1 MPDTYDTWDEVAIDF
16 PERVPT
22 NVMLWQSDRGRRKQ
36 ERNQVNGTFSGWDK
50 GLLEQQV
57 RSLAKAAEVADDQNQ
72 ANLWAL
78 HDALTG
84 VLAENDDPRETR
96 TLHVE
101 LEELLEAAR
110 KNGRFPMEPTIT
122 QLFADHQGVDHL
134 LDGEYVFTGSD
145 NTVTVTPL
153 LTFEVTGIWV
163 TDDED

>member
-1 MPDTYDTWDEVAIDF
+1 MFDVQDAI
-16 PERVPT
+16 
-22 NVMLWQSDRGRRKQ
+22 
-36 ERNQVNGTFSGWDK
+36 
-50 GLLEQQV
+50 
-57 RSLAKAAEVADDQNQ
+57 AEVADAIHKGKTDHGHMV
-72 ANLWAL
+72 LL
-78 HDALTG
+78 DEVRRHIRRLEDATAPETTLY
-84 VLAENDDPRETR
+84 ETR

-163 TDDED
+163 TDDDED